1 MTFKKRTSLSNLAD
15 SSWMQWA
22 IQRTGVPMPNCVTY
36 ATARIS
42 EILNRKEYLDDPR
55 VSGAQEL
62 WNNYSKGFRHADY
75 AEPGALMI
83 WKSGQYGHVAVC
95 EDLLDI
101 HTIAWSQSNYG
112 GAMFGYVK
120 GNPNGYKGM
129 QFLGYLLHEKL
140 TPPLQEKP
148 EASQTQI
155 QPGQKVNVKAA
166 AKYYSS
172 GERIPEWVKKQTY
185 TVQQI
190 NGNRVLL
197 KEILSWVS
205 SSDLQPSNTSA
216 LRVQVGS
223 KVRIKKNTKR
233 YASGEQIPAWVKNQK
248 YTIQQ
253 IKDSRL
259 LLKEIQS
266 WVFLKDIE

>member
-1 MTFKKRTSLSNLAD
+1 M
-15 SSWMQWA
+15 
-22 IQRTGVPMPNCVTY
+22 
-36 ATARIS
+36 
-42 EILNRKEYLDDPR
+42 
-55 VSGAQEL
+55 
-62 WNNYSKGFRHADY
+62 
-75 AEPGALMI
+75 
-83 WKSGQYGHVAVC
+83 
-95 EDLLDI
+95 
-101 HTIAWSQSNYG
+101 
-112 GAMFGYVK
+112 
-120 GNPNGYKGM
+120 
-129 QFLGYLLHEKL
+129 
-140 TPPLQEKP
+140 
-148 EASQTQI
+148 
-155 QPGQKVNVKAA
+155 KAA

-253 IKDSRL
+253 IKDSRV